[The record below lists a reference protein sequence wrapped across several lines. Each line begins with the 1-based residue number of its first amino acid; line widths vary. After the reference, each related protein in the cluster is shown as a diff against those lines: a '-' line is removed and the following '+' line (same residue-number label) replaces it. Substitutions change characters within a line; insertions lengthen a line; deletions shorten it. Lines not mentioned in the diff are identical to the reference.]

1 MHSVAILGA
10 SGYAGGELI
19 RFVDNHPHF
28 EASFLGANRR
38 TGASLGEVHPHL
50 SGGDRLLKSFDLDQ
64 VASADLVF
72 MALPHGASGLPAME
86 LSNSDVKIVDLGSDF
101 RLDTP
106 ARYAE
111 AYGHDHPYPS
121 ELGQWAFG
129 IPELFHDE
137 IASSERV
144 ASPGCYPTS
153 AIIPLAPL
161 LGDGLIEPTGI
172 VVDSMSGVSGAGRG
186 ASEVLQ
192 FGATAESA
200 KAYKVL
206 THRHRPEMERAL
218 EMFTSDQASVLFTPH
233 LVPMHRGILS
243 TIYARAT
250 QGASLAGLHASF
262 DAKYEPAPFVRRLA
276 ESPETRWVVGSNNL
290 LASIHL
296 DERTSTVVIVS
307 AIDNLVK
314 GAAGQAVQNANLM
327 LGFDETL
334 GLSLEGW
341 MP

>member
-38 TGASLGEVHPHL
+38 AGASLGEVHPHL
-50 SGGDRLLKSFDLDQ
+50 SGGDRLLESSDVGKLGS
-64 VASADLVF
+64 VDLVF
-72 MALPHGASGLPAME
+72 MALPHGASGSPAME
-86 LSNSDVKIVDLGSDF
+86 LAGTDVKLVDLGSDF

-106 ARYAE
+106 RRYAE
-111 AYGHDHPYPS
+111 AYGHDHPYPA

-153 AIIPLAPL
+153 AIIPLAPIL
-161 LGDGLIEPTGI
+161 SDGLIKPTGI

-186 ASEVLQ
+186 VSEALQ

-200 KAYKVL
+200 KAYKVI

-218 EMFTSDQASVLFTPH
+218 DLFVSAQTSVLFTPH

-243 TIYARAT
+243 TIYAEVAHGAT
-250 QGASLAGLHASF
+250 LADLHASF
-262 DAKYEPAPFVRRLA
+262 DAKYKEARFVRRIDQ
-276 ESPETRWVVGSNNL
+276 SPETRWVVGSNNL

-327 LGFDETL
+327 FGFDEAL
-334 GLSLEGW
+334 GLSSEGW